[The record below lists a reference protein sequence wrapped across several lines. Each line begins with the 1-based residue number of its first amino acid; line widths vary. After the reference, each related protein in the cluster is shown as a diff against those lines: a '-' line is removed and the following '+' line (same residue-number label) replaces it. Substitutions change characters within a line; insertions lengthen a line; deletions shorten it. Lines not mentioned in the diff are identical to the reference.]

1 MKIIITEEQYKTL
14 LEKTLPDM
22 YSNKLNESLMNNLI
36 DYMFPELNKLKTK
49 SNFSSTIYGANTI
62 YYNPEDKVYYFR
74 VSEPRKVYVW
84 GVEDTVDIKHTD
96 KTLFIDGKT
105 YDEILNYVPDNNMII
120 NWFNEKYN
128 QDVKSLRRRSPLK
141 GR

>member
-1 MKIIITEEQYKTL
+1 MKIIITESQS
-14 LEKTLPDM
+14 D
-22 YSNKLNESLMNNLI
+22 NLI
-36 DYMFPELNKLKTK
+36 KSILKESVMNDLIDSIFPQLNKLKTK
-49 SNFSSTIYGANTI
+49 SNFSSSIYGANTI
-62 YYNPEDKVYYFR
+62 YYNSEDKEYYFR

-105 YDEILNYVPDNNMII
+105 YDEISNYLPDENMII